1 MRSLA
6 EIQKILTGSKEN
18 IPEVLDQIK
27 AAYLKNNQTAKYIS
41 CDILEHIQYIVLY
54 VYMFT
59 LIAISIDRYRYI
71 KYENVNIQARY
82 SSLFINLYIWL
93 ACTILVCIQKG
104 IFKYKNIIEIN
115 PSMCKYEIK
124 FNRDINYGLI
134 TITDILPFAVVLSIL
149 LYTYTVFGIL
159 LYYLNIYSK
168 IRWKKLTKKLKEIDN
183 IVEMSFNLIER
194 KGEPACEDSGETKKV
209 LAKDNGKKWKE
220 LKKQARSFSKARD
233 DNKSKEETKIEEI
246 DNQVA
251 EGNEQTCVKE
261 TDNENAAGNRAS
273 GNQNKHNDTFDD
285 KTSRSGNNL
294 STNTVTH
301 ADNNEIKKFTPRDD
315 SFDISTDNINMDHT
329 QEFTKSTD
337 SIDFLKTSS
346 SFCEP
351 LNLYKDEHAQTI
363 KMHLKQHKILV
374 NVSEINDRIVIQTI
388 SQNVDNNS
396 NYNLETG
403 GVSMIEMNSVNANND
418 GVGNNER
425 INMEK
430 VRTKNSEELNE
441 EIHLIRERAEELNF
455 RFILMLFCVA
465 AIFLLLWLPM
475 EIYTYNELLTE
486 KNFTK
491 VRTYTVEEVYD
502 LNAMNLFN
510 LFKSLNVIVLFVF
523 FYTMYNNFHVH
534 FHASLSRLCSFKKR
548 NKVV

>member
-1 MRSLA
+1 
-6 EIQKILTGSKEN
+6 
-18 IPEVLDQIK
+18 
-27 AAYLKNNQTAKYIS
+27 
-41 CDILEHIQYIVLY
+41 
-54 VYMFT
+54 MFT

-159 LYYLNIYSK
+159 LYYVNIYSK

-301 ADNNEIKKFTPRDD
+301 ADNNEIKKFTRIWRLCITKIER
-315 SFDISTDNINMDHT
+315 SRATIESEISIWTTDR
-329 QEFTKSTD
+329 STA
-337 SIDFLKTSS
+337 KTSS
-346 SFCEP
+346 LPSPTDLSTVVTPSVPSPTDRSTAETP
-351 LNLYKDEHAQTI
+351 GLPNPTDLSTAETSEHSKDVQPAQPDRSEHSGDAQPAQPARSKHNRDAQPASDNFFGSLQGDDLLI
-363 KMHLKQHKILV
+363 SCGESV
-374 NVSEINDRIVIQTI
+374 DPIVVTSGDDLLI
-388 SQNVDNNS
+388 SCGESVD
-396 NYNLETG
+396 
-403 GVSMIEMNSVNANND
+403 
-418 GVGNNER
+418 
-425 INMEK
+425 
-430 VRTKNSEELNE
+430 
-441 EIHLIRERAEELNF
+441 
-455 RFILMLFCVA
+455 
-465 AIFLLLWLPM
+465 P
-475 EIYTYNELLTE
+475 
-486 KNFTK
+486 
-491 VRTYTVEEVYD
+491 
-502 LNAMNLFN
+502 
-510 LFKSLNVIVLFVF
+510 IVV
-523 FYTMYNNFHVH
+523 T
-534 FHASLSRLCSFKKR
+534 S
-548 NKVV
+548 